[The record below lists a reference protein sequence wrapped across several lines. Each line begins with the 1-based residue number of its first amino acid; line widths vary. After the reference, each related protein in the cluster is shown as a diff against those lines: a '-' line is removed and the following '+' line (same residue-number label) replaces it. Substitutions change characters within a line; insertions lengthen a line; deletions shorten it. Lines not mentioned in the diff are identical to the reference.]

1 MNAIKQFFFKINTPI
16 VITFFMLM
24 ISTFG
29 FADQNNKYLMIYA
42 PASLRDALDELII
55 LYKKKYPTK
64 VIKPVYMGTSQLA
77 LQIKNGANPDI
88 FISANSEW
96 MDYLESKQLIIK
108 KYRINYLYNSLVGIT
123 KKENNQLRKTKDIK
137 VFKKIL
143 LTTKSRVSLAMTMS
157 VPAGIY
163 TKNYLE
169 NIGIWKDI
177 KDKIVESPNVRAAM
191 NFVSRGDLDLGI
203 VYFSDAISENKIK
216 IIYFLEEHYH
226 ANIVYPLTALNE
238 EEETLIFYNFLIEKN
253 SKSIMRKWGF
263 KTNR

>member
-1 MNAIKQFFFKINTPI
+1 MNTTKQFFFKIKMPI
-16 VITFFMLM
+16 VIAFFLLM
-24 ISTFG
+24 ISALG
-29 FADQNNKYLMIYA
+29 FAGQKNKYLMIYA
-42 PASLRDALDELII
+42 PASLRDAVDELII

-64 VIKPVYMGTSQLA
+64 VIKPVYLGTSQLA

-88 FISANSEW
+88 FISANSDW
-96 MDYLESKQLIIK
+96 MDYLEGKQLIIK

-123 KKENNQLRKTKDIK
+123 KKENNQLIKVKDIK
-137 VFKKIL
+137 GFKKIL
-143 LTTKSRVSLAMTMS
+143 LTTKSKISLAMTKS

-169 NIGIWKDI
+169 NIDVWKDI
-177 KDKIVESPNVRAAM
+177 KGKIVESPNVRAAM

-203 VYFSDAISENKIK
+203 VYYSDAISENKIK

-226 ANIVYPLTALNE
+226 LKIVYPLTILNE
-238 EEETLIFYNFLIEKN
+238 EEETLNFYNFLIEKN

-263 KTNR
+263 KTIR

>member
-1 MNAIKQFFFKINTPI
+1 MNTTKQFFLKIKTLI
-16 VITFFMLM
+16 VIAFFLLM

-29 FADQNNKYLMIYA
+29 VAGQKNKYLMIYA
-42 PASLRDALDELII
+42 PASLRDAVDELII

-64 VIKPVYMGTSQLA
+64 AIKPVYLGTSQLA

-123 KKENNQLRKTKDIK
+123 KKENNQLIKIKDIK
-137 VFKKIL
+137 GFKKIL
-143 LTTKSRVSLAMTMS
+143 LTTKSRISLAMTIS

-169 NIGIWKDI
+169 NINIWKDI
-177 KDKIVESPNVRAAM
+177 KGNIVESPNVRAAM

-203 VYFSDAISENKIK
+203 VYYSDAISENKIK

-226 ANIVYPLTALNE
+226 EKIVYPLTVLNE
-238 EEETLIFYNFLIEKN
+238 EEETLSFYNFLIEKN

>member
-1 MNAIKQFFFKINTPI
+1 MNTTKQFFLKIKTLI
-16 VITFFMLM
+16 VIAFFLLM

-29 FADQNNKYLMIYA
+29 VAGQKNKYLMIYA
-42 PASLRDALDELII
+42 PASLRNAVNELII
-55 LYKKKYPTK
+55 LYKKRYPTK

-88 FISANSEW
+88 FISANSKW
-96 MDYLESKQLIIK
+96 MDYLEGKQLIIK

-123 KKENNQLRKTKDIK
+123 KKDNHQLSKIKDIRD
-137 VFKKIL
+137 FKKIL
-143 LTTKSRVSLAMTMS
+143 LTTKSRISLAMTMS

-169 NIGIWKDI
+169 NIDIWKDV
-177 KDKIVESPNVRAAM
+177 KENIVESNNVRAAM
-191 NFVSRGDLDLGI
+191 NYVSRGDLDLGI
-203 VYFSDAISENKIK
+203 VYYSDAISENKIK

-226 ANIVYPLTALNE
+226 VKIVYPLTILNE
-238 EEETLIFYNFLIEKN
+238 EKETLIFYNFLIEKN